1 MWSEQW
7 QKIDLNRYKDEV
19 KQDELPVFHRLV
31 DPLVG
36 CNWRR
41 IWIALH
47 CSSELLRS
55 VDDARTFSHL
65 MNYGGRLDSE
75 ASIQDKDSNR
85 FFEKGRRF
93 FFPGYYLLLTKK
105 QDNSEFWCPMR
116 VQIVRES
123 QGGIFICVSVRVL
136 VQKRR
141 IQRARTRMAMWACPP
156 AKSLAYS
163 LLLMNSSTAVHVSFL
178 PVVAIWHRS
187 QLNYLLQM

>member
-1 MWSEQW
+1 MSTVTWFCLPHKWVVTIQVQRELANKSLCFFAGVTVIREYRIMASPGENVNMLQKDLPFNPLLLWFAMWSEQW

-93 FFPGYYLLLTKK
+93 FP
-105 QDNSEFWCPMR
+105 R
-116 VQIVRES
+116 AI
-123 QGGIFICVSVRVL
+123 IC
-136 VQKRR
+136 
-141 IQRARTRMAMWACPP
+141 
-156 AKSLAYS
+156 Y
-163 LLLMNSSTAVHVSFL
+163 
-178 PVVAIWHRS
+178 
-187 QLNYLLQM
+187 